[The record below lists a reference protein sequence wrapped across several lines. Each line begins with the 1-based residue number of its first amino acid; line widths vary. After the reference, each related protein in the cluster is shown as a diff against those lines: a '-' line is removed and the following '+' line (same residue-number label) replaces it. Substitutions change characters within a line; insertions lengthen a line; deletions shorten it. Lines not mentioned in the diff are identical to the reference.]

1 VLIDSLAK
9 LNSNSR
15 NAISAVLIVIVA
27 IAVYGWT
34 VAPHVTHL
42 SAVQRYESVVD
53 DVVKKNKILSS
64 AVKTKK
70 KKLEQLQ
77 EQFAQLQ
84 GSLFMVDKA
93 KEFFSDLQAISVQAG
108 CTVYSL
114 NLVTSEQNSQDGPAE
129 GRETTSG
136 IVTKSAVL
144 SVIGAYGDI
153 IKLMEKLQAREQKV
167 WIDSVR
173 MTSLDSPASGG
184 QASNQL
190 KCDITI
196 TICTIPSI
204 SASAGISLP
213 LQKQGLG
220 TSQDKEAVSH
230 E

>member
-15 NAISAVLIVIVA
+15 NAISAVLVVIVA
-27 IAVYGWT
+27 IAVYSWT

-42 SAVQRYESVVD
+42 SAAQRYESVVD
-53 DVVKKNKILSS
+53 EVVKKNKILSS
-64 AVKTKK
+64 AVRTKK
-70 KKLEQLQ
+70 KKLEQLH

-84 GSLFMVDKA
+84 GTLFMVDKA
-93 KEFFSDLQAISVQAG
+93 KEFFSDLQAISVQVG

-114 NLVTSEQNSQDGPAE
+114 NLVTGEQNSQDGQA
-129 GRETTSG
+129 ETTSG

-173 MTSLDSPASGG
+173 MASLDSPASGG
-184 QASNQL
+184 QASDQL

-196 TICTIPSI
+196 TICTVPSTP
-204 SASAGISLP
+204 ASAGTSLP

>member
-1 VLIDSLAK
+1 MLIDSLAK

-15 NAISAVLIVIVA
+15 NAISAVLVVIVA
-27 IAVYGWT
+27 IAVYNWI

-64 AVKTKK
+64 AVSTKK
-70 KKLEQLQ
+70 KKLEQLH

-84 GSLFMVDKA
+84 GSLFMIDQA

-114 NLVTSEQNSQDGPAE
+114 NLVTSEQNSQDGQA
-129 GRETTSG
+129 ETTSG

-144 SVIGAYGDI
+144 GVIGAYGDI

-173 MTSLDSPASGG
+173 MTSLDDASD
-184 QASNQL
+184 QL
-190 KCDITI
+190 KCDITV
-196 TICTIPSI
+196 TICTI
-204 SASAGISLP
+204 
-213 LQKQGLG
+213 
-220 TSQDKEAVSH
+220 QDKEAVSH

>member
-9 LNSNSR
+9 LNSTSR
-15 NAISAVLIVIVA
+15 NAISAALVVIVA
-27 IAVYGWT
+27 IAVYSWI
-34 VAPHVTHL
+34 VAPHVTYL

-64 AVKTKK
+64 AVRTKK
-70 KKLEQLQ
+70 KKLEQLH

-114 NLVTSEQNSQDGPAE
+114 NLITSEQDAQDGQA
-129 GRETTSG
+129 ETTSG

-153 IKLMEKLQAREQKV
+153 VRLMESLQAREQKV

-173 MTSLDSPASGG
+173 MTSLDNASD
-184 QASNQL
+184 QL

-196 TICTIPSI
+196 TICTIPSTSI
-204 SASAGISLP
+204 
-213 LQKQGLG
+213 G